1 MRPINVNN
9 HHRKFK
15 GTMLKLDR
23 MLLATNLVYF
33 PGHNMCIVQAI
44 MAYIYMPTTYIE
56 ISHEFQGKGTIFLLG
71 KINLIYTYNKRHPP
85 VVALRCQNSNQI
97 RVSKFK
103 PSQGKLV
110 MSCCPLF

>member
-44 MAYIYMPTTYIE
+44 MAYIYANNI
-56 ISHEFQGKGTIFLLG
+56 
-71 KINLIYTYNKRHPP
+71 
-85 VVALRCQNSNQI
+85 
-97 RVSKFK
+97 
-103 PSQGKLV
+103 
-110 MSCCPLF
+110 